1 MHQVTHFKHGVLLS
15 CQFSG
20 QQNLL
25 GATAMTKRPFYLL
38 ASMLLLAS
46 LLTGLSAQTMAFRV
60 ARFAAIATSVDGD
73 EDRLVLRLLSL
84 RALAEHRSLAITS
97 LAILVC
103 GATAWI
109 LSRRRREGGL
119 QSVPL
124 VLTIFTV
131 VIQFLLV

>member
-84 RALAEHRSLAITS
+84 RALAEHRSLAI
-97 LAILVC
+97 LVC